1 MMVMKCSLQD
11 ACAGEIVFTF
21 SYHGN
26 TNMVCDDGCH
36 GNIVLDIVCRYTPGP
51 TPEAEQWL
59 LVDTM
64 NGLEWEKLAKGRSF
78 VYFPGLDSP
87 GGDYLF
93 VHGGVAQVMEACRQA
108 YRCVGQ

>member
-1 MMVMKCSLQD
+1 M
-11 ACAGEIVFTF
+11 F
-21 SYHGN
+21 SYHGDAKDN
-26 TNMVCDDGCH
+26 PACLALITMA
-36 GNIVLDIVCRYTPGP
+36 IVTDIVYRYKAGP

-64 NGLEWEKLAKGRSF
+64 NGLEWEELAKGRSF
-78 VYFPGLDSP
+78 VYFPGLDSQ

-93 VHGGVAQVMEACRQA
+93 VSGGVAQVMEACRQA